1 MVFKNYSQ
9 KNRPINP
16 RDTMAPNS
24 GIIAFFS
31 RHKVAANL
39 LMAIL
44 ILYGAFGIT
53 QLKRQLMPDFGL
65 ELISVDVE
73 WQGAS
78 AEDIESNIINAVEP
92 EVRFINGVK
101 EVNSTAFEGRAKMLS
116 LIHI

>member
-1 MVFKNYSQ
+1 MVPDK
-9 KNRPINP
+9 
-16 RDTMAPNS
+16 
-24 GIIAFFS
+24 GIIPFFS

-65 ELISVDVE
+65 ELISVGIE

-78 AEDIESNIINAVEP
+78 AEDIESNVINAIEP

-101 EVNSTAFEGRAKMLS
+101 EVNATAYEGRAS
-116 LIHI
+116 LFVSFKEGIKIGRAHV

>member
-16 RDTMAPNS
+16 RDKMAPNR

-44 ILYGAFGIT
+44 ILYGMFGIT

-92 EVRFINGVK
+92 EVRFINASK
-101 EVNSTAFEGRAKMLS
+101 KSTNCL
-116 LIHI
+116 

>member
-1 MVFKNYSQ
+1 MQ
-9 KNRPINP
+9 PDR
-16 RDTMAPNS
+16 

-65 ELISVDVE
+65 ELISVDVLK
-73 WQGAS
+73 
-78 AEDIESNIINAVEP
+78 EP
-92 EVRFINGVK
+92 LSKAGYQLK
-101 EVNSTAFEGRAKMLS
+101 TLRAISSMPLS
-116 LIHI
+116 QK

>member
-16 RDTMAPNS
+16 RDTMQPDR

-78 AEDIESNIINAVEP
+78 AEDIARTCHAHPTFSEA
-92 EVRFINGVK
+92 VK
-101 EVNSTAFEGRAKMLS
+101 EAALSVDKRA
-116 LIHI
+116 IHS